1 MDDMIVF
8 IVAAFVVI
16 GAITTGRPGESS
28 DIVRIQSD
36 DLPIG
41 RRSPTMV
48 YFPFL
53 IVAVVAALVLR
64 LI

>member
-1 MDDMIVF
+1 MNDMIVF
-8 IVAAFVVI
+8 LVAAFVVL
-16 GAITTGRPGESS
+16 GAIANGRPTESTE
-28 DIVRIQSD
+28 IVRIQSD

-64 LI
+64 LV